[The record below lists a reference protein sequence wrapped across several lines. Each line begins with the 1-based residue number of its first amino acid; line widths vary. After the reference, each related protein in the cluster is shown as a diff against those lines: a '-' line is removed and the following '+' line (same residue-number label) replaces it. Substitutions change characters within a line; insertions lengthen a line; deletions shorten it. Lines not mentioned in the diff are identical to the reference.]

1 MKARK
6 SLVLQC
12 KISIGIKLTN
22 FINFFMEFKTK
33 VLWHENNKIIYN
45 FFYYQ
50 YFSFNASALENC
62 KWNNK
67 KGVPCLTISK
77 PPNTSEL
84 NQESVNKIIIT
95 KQDIINSG
103 AVDINDVL
111 KLIPGLDVFQSGQK
125 GQQTSIFTRGS
136 ESNHTLV
143 LLNGI
148 AINDQSVTDGLHD
161 FGQDFIQTIQ
171 QIEIYKGANGAHFGP
186 SAIAGAINF
195 VTDIDYT
202 NNYSINSSFI
212 RKYFYK

>member
-1 MKARK
+1 MNIIKLL
-6 SLVLQC
+6 LVLVL
-12 KISIGIKLTN
+12 SIFT
-22 FINFFMEFKTK
+22 
-33 VLWHENNKIIYN
+33 
-45 FFYYQ
+45 
-50 YFSFNASALENC
+50 FNASALENC
-62 KWNNK
+62 KWDNK

-77 PPNTSEL
+77 TPNTSEF
-84 NQESVNKIIIT
+84 NQGSVNKIIIT
-95 KQDIINSG
+95 KQDIVNSG
-103 AVDINDVL
+103 AVDTNDIF

-161 FGQDFIQTIQ
+161 FGQDFVQTIQ

-195 VTDIDYT
+195 ITDIDYT
-202 NNYSINSSFI
+202 NSY
-212 RKYFYK
+212 